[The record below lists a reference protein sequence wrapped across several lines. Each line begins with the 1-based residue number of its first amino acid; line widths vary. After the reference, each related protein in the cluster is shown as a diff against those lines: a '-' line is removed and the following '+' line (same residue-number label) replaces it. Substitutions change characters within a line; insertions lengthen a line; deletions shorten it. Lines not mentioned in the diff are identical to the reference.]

1 MRRKNLWK
9 KVIAAVIAAAMAG
22 SLGAC
27 GEKKET
33 QSSGAVTEASGESG
47 SAASS
52 EGGEESG
59 SYSIAVVSSGIYH
72 QFGMAVKDGMVA
84 AAGEENVTMTFDGP
98 ETDAEVDKQVDM
110 LKVAIDK
117 KPDAIVLN
125 AIDIAAC
132 NSEVE
137 RATQMGI
144 PVITCVNGV
153 SSEAPVAFIRAGDEE
168 EAGAM
173 AADKMAK
180 ALERPEDRW
189 GLCVQIRIPTGLL
202 GEEMGLS
209 TAARSSIPT

>member
-153 SSEAPVAFIRAGDEE
+153 SSEALWHLSAQEMRKRQELWLQIKWRKP
-168 EAGAM
+168 
-173 AADKMAK
+173 
-180 ALERPEDRW
+180 LERPEDRW